1 MKNGAYCTQCR
12 RGSSVV
18 YDGPWISPAERLRL
32 QQDHRSSC
40 PANAIPIREPLT
52 ASPRIAAVNSHIT
65 RPAQLRQRVK
75 SEMKRLH
82 GYDTATI
89 AGMVGL

>member
-1 MKNGAYCTQCR
+1 MKNGAYCTKCR
-12 RGSSVV
+12 RCSSVV

-40 PANAIPIREPLT
+40 PADVIPIRESLSTSSRVPTVNL
-52 ASPRIAAVNSHIT
+52 RIAA
-65 RPAQLRQRVK
+65 PAKLRQRVK
-75 SEMKRLH
+75 SEVKRPQ
-82 GYDTATI
+82 GYDTATV